1 MHALILGA
9 GYATRL
15 YPLTVDRPKPL
26 LPVGGVPILQRI
38 VGQLAGAGKF
48 EKIHVVTNH
57 RFATHYE
64 QWLKEYGSRHA
75 PRIPILIHDDQT
87 TTPENRLGAIGDLQ
101 FVLEK
106 GRVDDDLVVIAGDNL
121 IGGSLT
127 PFLECG
133 RSKGACVG
141 LKDLR
146 SKQLVSLYGVVE
158 TDSEN
163 RVVGFQ
169 EKPAEPRSTLIAVG
183 LYYFPRA
190 TLPLVRT
197 YLDLG
202 SGKDAPGYYLQWLHR
217 RIPVYGHVLD
227 GEWFD
232 IGDLDSYHRADEAV
246 KRKEAS

>member
-1 MHALILGA
+1 VL
-9 GYATRL
+9 
-15 YPLTVDRPKPL
+15 
-26 LPVGGVPILQRI
+26 
-38 VGQLAGAGKF
+38 
-48 EKIHVVTNH
+48 
-57 RFATHYE
+57 RF
-64 QWLKEYGSRHA
+64 R
-75 PRIPILIHDDQT
+75 DV
-87 TTPENRLGAIGDLQ
+87 ENI
-101 FVLEK
+101 VLEK
-106 GRVDDDLVVIAGDNL
+106 SAITIGTAIALTVASNESRTPQPLLVGEVTALEKEHDSTGTFTIVRGLDRSHRLTRGR
-121 IGGSLT
+121 
-127 PFLECG
+127 
-133 RSKGACVG
+133 
-141 LKDLR
+141 
-146 SKQLVSLYGVVE
+146 
-158 TDSEN
+158 